1 MDGEIEEV
9 YVRAVLELT
18 GVLVEL
24 MELTELVVVSGK
36 TGREDEI
43 DIRELV
49 DRTGMVHMLLGWLED
64 SEVAEIGKSPVELD
78 RTEVVG
84 VRVEVVDSDIS
95 VVVVELEFDI
105 MLSCFFVDSL
115 VVVRVTVT
123 AVGFCVDDEKS
134 GTVVVAV
141 LESGPGPDIV

>member
-49 DRTGMVHMLLGWLED
+49 DRT
-64 SEVAEIGKSPVELD
+64 GKSPVELD